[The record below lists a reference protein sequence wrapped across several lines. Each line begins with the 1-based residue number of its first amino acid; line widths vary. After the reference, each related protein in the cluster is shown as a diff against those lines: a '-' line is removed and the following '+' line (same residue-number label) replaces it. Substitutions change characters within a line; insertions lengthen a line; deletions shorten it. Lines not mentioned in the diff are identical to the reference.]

1 MEQNIIFWCFISL
14 LFHREGRVFCNP
26 IFFSKKIT
34 WIMIQMTKRIVLNSI
49 VFLAVPW
56 RWFFDHRFIGPARL
70 VGIRKYYNV
79 VWEWAMCKID
89 SAPIQSR
96 GSAISLENFAFTS
109 SGIYYCDIF
118 NIHHKTTQ
126 KSFFRWPLL
135 PWWTMWHRMETTIEN
150 LWKRI
155 SRLTNISGCQIWK

>member
-1 MEQNIIFWCFISL
+1 
-14 LFHREGRVFCNP
+14 
-26 IFFSKKIT
+26 
-34 WIMIQMTKRIVLNSI
+34 MIQMIKKIVLNSI
-49 VFLAVPW
+49 VYFGCPMAMVPANCKEKKNC
-56 RWFFDHRFIGPARL
+56 HRFIGPARL

-118 NIHHKTTQ
+118 NIPHKITQ

-155 SRLTNISGCQIWK
+155 FRLTNISGCQIWK